1 MYYCYNYDFFGCAW
15 VVIGQ
20 KQLRSYDAFLANR
33 LGCIIYFDA
42 LSRENVGSKP
52 WYRCGCTDDTP
63 CRLGDAGSMTFLP
76 WQQHR
81 VLQQHVLLL
90 VLLLLRALHQHEEVV
105 AHRKPSDRV
114 VGGAG
119 LIV

>member
-1 MYYCYNYDFFGCAW
+1 MYYCYNYDFLGCAW
-15 VVIGQ
+15 VVIHQ
-20 KQLRSYDAFLANR
+20 NPATCVR
-33 LGCIIYFDA
+33 CISGSIASDFCGINMMPRA
-42 LSRENVGSKP
+42 NVGSKR

-90 VLLLLRALHQHEEVV
+90 FLLLLRALQQHEEVV
-105 AHRKPSDRV
+105 AHRMPSDRV

-119 LIV
+119 LCE